1 MTFTT
6 LHHIGEWYGTRDY
19 GLGQATR
26 MRLKKEDR
34 PDADRRAF
42 RHGKSAGSTRRIGPP
57 RPVEPG
63 SVGGGEKGYQFG
75 GLKGTTWVVTQ
86 WTPSTS
92 PRPLDSSLVALRQPA
107 IFHAAAEVFS
117 SSSKCS
123 RESSEIFFV
132 FSQPAAARFMS
143 ARRVRDYVFCNQLT
157 PLCGISGWVHP
168 PLSSVSGLAPMAP
181 PKWSHRTPP
190 LTRLRRSAAQR
201 LTPPS
206 FSDDIT
212 LADQISVEE
221 GSVYGF

>member
-1 MTFTT
+1 
-6 LHHIGEWYGTRDY
+6 
-19 GLGQATR
+19 
-26 MRLKKEDR
+26 
-34 PDADRRAF
+34 
-42 RHGKSAGSTRRIGPP
+42 
-57 RPVEPG
+57 
-63 SVGGGEKGYQFG
+63 
-75 GLKGTTWVVTQ
+75 
-86 WTPSTS
+86 
-92 PRPLDSSLVALRQPA
+92 
-107 IFHAAAEVFS
+107 
-117 SSSKCS
+117 
-123 RESSEIFFV
+123 
-132 FSQPAAARFMS
+132 MS

>member
-1 MTFTT
+1 M
-6 LHHIGEWYGTRDY
+6 GWSSNPNAAEDEGSPRRRP
-19 GLGQATR
+19 A
-26 MRLKKEDR
+26 RLS
-34 PDADRRAF
+34 P
-42 RHGKSAGSTRRIGPP
+42 GKSAGSTRRIGPP

-63 SVGGGEKGYQFG
+63 SVGGGEKGHQFG

-92 PRPLDSSLVALRQPA
+92 PRPLDSSLVALRQLWLPYGNPRY
-107 IFHAAAEVFS
+107 FTPPQKYSHHLRSAAVSQVKS
-117 SSSKCS
+117 S
-123 RESSEIFFV
+123 FF
-132 FSQPAAARFMS
+132 FPSPPAARFMS

-201 LTPPS
+201 LTPPL